1 MPRSPENIFV
11 ALLALLACAYPP
23 IRLSYN
29 HTYWPYIP
37 NAPLLQDVEWTEKG
51 SIILPRTPYI
61 CLLPGAPSHPEEE
74 RKLISL

>member
-11 ALLALLACAYPP
+11 ALLALLACACPP

-37 NAPLLQDVEWTEKG
+37 NAPLLQVVEWTEKG
-51 SIILPRTPYI
+51 PIILPRTPYI
-61 CLLPGAPSHPEEE
+61 CLLPGTPSHPEEE
-74 RKLISL
+74 RKLILL